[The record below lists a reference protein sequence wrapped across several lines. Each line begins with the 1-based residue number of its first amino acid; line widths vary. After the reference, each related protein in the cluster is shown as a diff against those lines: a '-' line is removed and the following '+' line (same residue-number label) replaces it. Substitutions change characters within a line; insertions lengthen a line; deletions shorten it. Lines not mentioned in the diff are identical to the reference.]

1 MAGECVSGCHDLW
14 YYCAHQTLERNGIE
28 KSSYTKAVKDLLDK
42 GRSKNRNIL
51 IVGPTNCGKCATG
64 KHIFVYIK
72 NGLIDERETEMMSV
86 RWKVLYFNAQIKQS
100 EQEKIP
106 VCEKCFSKFIVDEYG
121 TDC

>member
-1 MAGECVSGCHDLW
+1 M
-14 YYCAHQTLERNGIE
+14 
-28 KSSYTKAVKDLLDK
+28 
-42 GRSKNRNIL
+42 
-51 IVGPTNCGKCATG
+51 
-64 KHIFVYIK
+64 YIK